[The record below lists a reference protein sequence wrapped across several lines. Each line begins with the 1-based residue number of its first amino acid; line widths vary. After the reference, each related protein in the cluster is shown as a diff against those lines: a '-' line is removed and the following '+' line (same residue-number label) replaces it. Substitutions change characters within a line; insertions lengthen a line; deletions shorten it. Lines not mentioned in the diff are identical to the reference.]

1 MIESA
6 ARNDAFEHSEL
17 YFISPWQADLF
28 AIAVL
33 LCETGHLDRAEL
45 SDAVE
50 QAASSA
56 SPENGIAAREE
67 CFTAAL
73 RTLER
78 ALAERGV
85 ANRREIDS
93 AQDEW
98 RQAYLETPHGAP
110 IKL

>member
-1 MIESA
+1 MIEA
-6 ARNDAFEHSEL
+6 TARSDAFERSEL

-33 LCETGHLDRAEL
+33 LCEAGHLDRAEL
-45 SDAVE
+45 SEAVQ

-56 SPENGIAAREE
+56 SPEYGMAAGEE
-67 CFTAAL
+67 RFTAAL
-73 RTLER
+73 RALER
-78 ALAERGV
+78 ALADRGI

-98 RQAYLETPHGAP
+98 RQAYLETPHGASV
-110 IKL
+110 KL